1 MNNSFKKYAA
11 IAVVALLAAFSLSK
25 FNSLASSDQDVKTAF
40 SRVQIALQSQADV
53 IPNLV
58 EVTKGYM
65 THEQKVFIETARA
78 RAGAT
83 SKFDIGTLANDP
95 EKLKQFKESQA
106 AMAQAMQTAMVA
118 INATRESNPNPQAIQ
133 QMNNL
138 SKKIESENGKVFF
151 ARKQAQD
158 EIRKFNVQI
167 VTFPSNLFSGMFGF
181 KPYPFFEA
189 EADAKTAPKVKF

>member
-1 MNNSFKKYAA
+1 MKKYIAYAVIALVA
-11 IAVVALLAAFSLSK
+11 ITSWSK
-25 FNSLASSDQDVKTAF
+25 FNDLAQSNEDVKTYF

-65 THEQKVFIETARA
+65 SHEQKVFIETARA

-138 SKKIESENGKVFF
+138 SKVITTENSKVSFS
-151 ARKQAQD
+151 RKQLQD
-158 EIRKFNVQI
+158 QIALFNKKI
-167 VTFPSNLFSGMFGF
+167 VTFPSNIFASISGY
-181 KPYPFFEA
+181 KVYPFFEA